1 MKKKMLVYRFGE
13 VLIEEK
19 NEWIFFLLLIKSVNS
34 VLIIHLT
41 IKNKFNAWLIK

>member
-41 IKNKFNAWLIK
+41 IKNKFNA